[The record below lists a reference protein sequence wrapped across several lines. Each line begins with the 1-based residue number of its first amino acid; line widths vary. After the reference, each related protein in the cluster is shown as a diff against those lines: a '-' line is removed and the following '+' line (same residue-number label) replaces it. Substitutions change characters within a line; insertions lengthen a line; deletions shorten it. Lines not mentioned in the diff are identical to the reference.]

1 MTKTE
6 ARERVLKLREEI
18 NRYRYEEHVLDALSI
33 PAAALDALKHE
44 LYKLEEAY
52 PDLITADSPTQRVA
66 GTVAEGFRKVPHGV
80 PMLSLEDA
88 FSRQEMDEWLKRV
101 RKLAPTA
108 EVEFFAEIKM
118 DGLAVSLVYEDG
130 VFIEGSTRGDG
141 RMGEDVTANLRT
153 IESIPLRL
161 RQPSSGEVEAFIK
174 EQGASVDAN
183 ILRGF
188 LKSISGRIEVRGEV
202 YMSERQFKK
211 LNAELEKRGQPLF
224 ANPRNASA
232 GAIRQLDSRLVA
244 ERGLS
249 FFGYGLIG
257 ISGLQTHAQAHQ
269 LLTLL
274 GIPQN
279 SRNCLCRD
287 LDQVEAFHARTV
299 DERSKLGYWTDGIV
313 VNVNDDRVFE
323 SLGVV
328 GKTPRGAIAWK
339 FPAEQGTTIVRDIEV
354 SVGRTGA
361 LTPVA
366 IMDPV
371 ALAGTTVTR
380 ASLHNQDE
388 IDRLGLK
395 IGDTVIVEKAGD
407 IIPKIIQV
415 LPKLR
420 TGKERVFNMPTR
432 CPICDSPVER
442 RPEEV
447 ATVCVNRQCFAQELA
462 RLLHFVARSAFDIR
476 GLGDK
481 IMEQLIQEGLVHEPA
496 DLFKLTAGDLEALER
511 FAEVSANKL
520 VQEIQGHR
528 EISLDRFILALGI
541 RHVGAQTAIDLANAF
556 GSFERL
562 CEATKEDFLSVE
574 GIGEVVA
581 DSISAFFADSIEKG
595 RIDRLLKEVK
605 VKTIQARKAGVFS
618 GTSWVF
624 TGTLE
629 AMSREEA
636 KEKVRALGAEV
647 SESVS
652 KKTSYVVVGSDPG
665 SKAEKAAKLGV
676 TVLDEEGFLKMLD
689 QHIS

>member
-1 MTKTE
+1 MTKAD
-6 ARERVLKLREEI
+6 ARERILKLRESI
-18 NRYRYEEHVLDALSI
+18 DRYRYEEHVLDALSI
-33 PAAALDALKHE
+33 SPAALDALKHE
-44 LYKLEEAY
+44 LYKLEQAF
-52 PDLITADSPTQRVA
+52 PDLITPDSPTQRVA
-66 GTVAEGFRKVPHGV
+66 GAVAEGFRKVPHVV

-88 FSRQEMDEWLKRV
+88 FSREEMDEWLARL
-101 RKLAPTA
+101 RKLAPLA
-108 EVEFFAEIKM
+108 SFDFFAEVKM

-130 VFIEGSTRGDG
+130 VFVEGSTRGDG
-141 RMGEDVTANLRT
+141 RVGEDITSNLRT

-161 RQPSSGEVEAFIK
+161 RRPNEAEIESFLRQEGSRID
-174 EQGASVDAN
+174 ASR
-183 ILRGF
+183 LRTF
-188 LKSISGRIEVRGEV
+188 LQQVPGRVEVRGEV
-202 YMSERQFKK
+202 YMTEKQFKK
-211 LNAELEKRGQPLF
+211 INLELVKLNQSVF
-224 ANPRNASA
+224 ANPRNAAA
-232 GAIRQLDSRLVA
+232 GTMRQLDARIA
-244 ERGLS
+244 AQRGLS

-257 ISGLQTHAQAHQ
+257 EYGLTTHAQAHRV
-269 LLTLL
+269 LELL
-274 GIPQN
+274 GVSQN
-279 SRNCLCRD
+279 PRNCLCRS
-287 LDQVEAFHARTV
+287 LEEVEGFHARIMN
-299 DERSKLGYWTDGIV
+299 ERAMLGYWTDGIV
-313 VNVNDDRVFE
+313 VNVNEDATF
-323 SLGVV
+323 SALGVV

-339 FPAEQGTTIVRDIEV
+339 FPAEQGTTIVREIQV

-420 TGKERVFNMPTR
+420 TGKERVFKMPSR

-442 RPEEV
+442 QEGEV

-462 RLLHFVARSAFDIR
+462 RLLHFVARSAFDMR

-481 IMEQLIQEGLVHEPA
+481 IMEQLIQEGLVREPA
-496 DLFKLTAGDLEALER
+496 DLFCLKAGDLEALER

-520 VQEIQGHR
+520 VQEIQSHR
-528 EISLDRFILALGI
+528 EVALDRFILALGI
-541 RHVGAQTAIDLANAF
+541 RHVGVQTAIDLAQAF
-556 GSFERL
+556 GSFEDLRRAGREEL
-562 CEATKEDFLSVE
+562 LSVA

-581 DSISAFFADSIEKG
+581 DSIVGFFADTQERG
-595 RIDRLLKEVK
+595 RIDRLLKEVR
-605 VKTIQARKAGVFS
+605 VRPVERRVAGKLS
-618 GTSWVF
+618 GTTWVF
-624 TGTLE
+624 TGTLT

-636 KEKVRALGAEV
+636 KERVRVLGGEI

-665 SKAEKAAKLGV
+665 SKAEKATQLGV
-676 TVLDEEGFLKMLD
+676 QTLHETAFLQM
-689 QHIS
+689 INM